1 MLWPARHN
9 RYRTKKPAAQRRDG
23 GAARGAFRGWTLYGA
38 RHSLRCQALDDPVL
52 IITGLA
58 FPAVPE
64 AVVQPGRAPPPE
76 LEHGYRFPFRPAS
89 FQFLVAFVEFA
100 AGPEDGRLPAGPG
113 SDL

>member
-9 RYRTKKPAAQRRDG
+9 RDRTKKPAAQRRDG

-64 AVVQPGRAPPPE
+64 AVGWIG
-76 LEHGYRFPFRPAS
+76 GYRTLTGNNCPRMWLTRQS
-89 FQFLVAFVEFA
+89 GLETSCGGWLQNRE
-100 AGPEDGRLPAGPG
+100 
-113 SDL
+113 